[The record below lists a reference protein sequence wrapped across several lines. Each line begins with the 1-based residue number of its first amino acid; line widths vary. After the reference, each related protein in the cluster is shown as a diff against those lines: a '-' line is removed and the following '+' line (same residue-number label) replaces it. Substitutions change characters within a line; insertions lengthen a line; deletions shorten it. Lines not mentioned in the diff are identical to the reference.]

1 MRNKLIFCIVII
13 TIITC
18 IFFRYNKIDNLIT
31 RDYESRHYVND
42 LYNSKEIYYRT
53 ILKEDEKEIYEN
65 ILDAI
70 IKFKTKINLERS
82 NNFYLDVNNLSKI
95 TDAVMLDHP
104 ELFYYGYPT
113 FKSNMNGSITIEF
126 NYVDSNEYDMYLS
139 KIKNIIDD
147 IKRATIEMNTYDKVK
162 YVYEYLGNK
171 NTYGNIHSIE
181 GQTALSAFL
190 DELSPVCAGY
200 AKASEIIFKNI
211 GVDSLLVKGDLKSGF
226 FVGDSHLWNLV
237 KIGKYYYV
245 YDVTQSSITKSISNN
260 ISYVGL
266 LSMKK
271 SDYSYSY
278 KEVIP
283 FIRYNMNYYDMN
295 NLSYTYKNS
304 NINEL
309 NEILNTNKKYVE
321 VKVKNIDALY
331 LNFNKIKKSTKIIK
345 SWRFNDIILFEK
357 GD

>member
-1 MRNKLIFCIVII
+1 M
-13 TIITC
+13 
-18 IFFRYNKIDNLIT
+18 
-31 RDYESRHYVND
+31 
-42 LYNSKEIYYRT
+42 
-53 ILKEDEKEIYEN
+53 
-65 ILDAI
+65 
-70 IKFKTKINLERS
+70 
-82 NNFYLDVNNLSKI
+82 
-95 TDAVMLDHP
+95 
-104 ELFYYGYPT
+104 
-113 FKSNMNGSITIEF
+113 
-126 NYVDSNEYDMYLS
+126 
-139 KIKNIIDD
+139 
-147 IKRATIEMNTYDKVK
+147 
-162 YVYEYLGNK
+162 
-171 NTYGNIHSIE
+171 
-181 GQTALSAFL
+181 
-190 DELSPVCAGY
+190 
-200 AKASEIIFKNI
+200 
-211 GVDSLLVKGDLKSGF
+211 LVKGDLKSGF

-237 KIGKYYYV
+237 KIGNYYYV